1 MNTQEIVF
9 FTIVILSFSWAVGV
23 LLYKIGGRKIRQV
36 ITSNKYYKDN
46 IIDNDVMAPKE
57 FVVNLVINDKDDIDF
72 SVFADMAIKWKELK
86 DGTYKL
92 PQKKTNLIEKQAK
105 EEEFNNEK
113 IKENPVTAQI
123 ESKANVDFM
132 QFLNPSILTKKQ
144 TSVI

>member
-9 FTIVILSFSWAVGV
+9 FTIVILSLAWTAGV
-23 LLYKIGGRKIRQV
+23 LLYKTGGRKIRQV

-92 PQKKTNLIEKQAK
+92 PQKELYLIENQTKQ
-105 EEEFNNEK
+105 EVSNSEV
-113 IKENPVTAQI
+113 IKENPVAAQI

-132 QFLNPSILTKKQ
+132 QFLNPGILTKKQ
-144 TSVI
+144 PIEN

>member
-9 FTIVILSFSWAVGV
+9 FTIVILSLAWTAGV
-23 LLYKIGGRKIRQV
+23 LLYKTGGRKIRQV

-92 PQKKTNLIEKQAK
+92 PQKELHLIENQTKQ
-105 EEEFNNEK
+105 EVSNSEV
-113 IKENPVTAQI
+113 IKENPVAAQI

-132 QFLNPSILTKKQ
+132 QFLNPGILTKKQ
-144 TSVI
+144 PIEN